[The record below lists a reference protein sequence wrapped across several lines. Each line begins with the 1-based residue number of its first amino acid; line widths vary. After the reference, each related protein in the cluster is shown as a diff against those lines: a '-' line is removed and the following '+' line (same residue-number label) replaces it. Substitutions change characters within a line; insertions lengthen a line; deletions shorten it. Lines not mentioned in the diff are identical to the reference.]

1 MGPQRPAPPAPW
13 SPRPTMTDDSAPP
26 ADAITLYGMS
36 SPNVFKVSIMLEEAG
51 LPYVVR
57 HVNLFAQEQRR
68 PAFVAISP
76 NSRVP
81 VIVDPHGPDGGAF
94 SVFESG
100 AALIYL
106 AEKAGRLLP
115 QTPGARSVALQWL
128 MFQVASLGPMCGQ
141 YVHFSRHAPQ
151 GQDYGARRYGA
162 EVLRLFDVIERRL
175 EASAF
180 LGGDLYSIADVA
192 SFPWVRIGP
201 VVFPMFQP
209 DDAGLLWTGRPALR
223 RWFDAIA
230 ARPEVQRGIAALA
243 PLAPL
248 DQAAFA
254 AADPAALDR
263 FVGRA

>member
-1 MGPQRPAPPAPW
+1 MTDAGAPP
-13 SPRPTMTDDSAPP
+13 D
-26 ADAITLYGMS
+26 DAITLYGMS

-57 HVNLFAQEQRR
+57 HVNLVAQEQRR
-68 PAFVAISP
+68 AAFMAVSP

-81 VIVDPHGPDGGAF
+81 VIVDPHGPEGGPF

-100 AALIYL
+100 AVLIYL
-106 AEKAGRLLP
+106 AEKSRRLLP
-115 QTPGARSVALQWL
+115 EAPGARSVALQWL
-128 MFQVASLGPMCGQ
+128 MLQMASLGPMCGQ
-141 YVHFSRHAPQ
+141 YVHFARHAPQ
-151 GQDYGARRYGA
+151 GQEYGARRYSA
-162 EVLRLFDVIERRL
+162 EVLRLLDVMERRL

-192 SFPWVRIGP
+192 SFPWIRIAP
-201 VVFPMFQP
+201 TIFPMFQP
-209 DDAGLLWTGRPALR
+209 EDAGLLWMRRPALR

-230 ARPEVQRGIAALA
+230 ARPEVQRGIAALT
-243 PLAPL
+243 PFGPL

-263 FVGRA
+263 FFGRA